1 MFKKI
6 KKAITRFFDTLA
18 KSSQE
23 EFGNERLDCCKLD
36 RPKKSK

>member
-6 KKAITRFFDTLA
+6 KVAIARFLRKLA

-23 EFGNERLDCCKLD
+23 EFGNNRLNCCKLD
-36 RPKKSK
+36 KPNKDK